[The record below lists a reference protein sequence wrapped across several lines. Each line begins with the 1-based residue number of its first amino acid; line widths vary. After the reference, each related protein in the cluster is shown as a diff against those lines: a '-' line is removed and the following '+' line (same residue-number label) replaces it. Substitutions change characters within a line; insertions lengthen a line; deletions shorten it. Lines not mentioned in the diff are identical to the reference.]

1 MITFVFV
8 QTLHSLWVLLMEMLL
23 YYSDDSLLH
32 FFLHDMVLSRCINLI
47 EKFFFTLFKC
57 LGSLFLRTFSIT
69 LFLMELLLELIV
81 ILLSKGFHGKSYLL
95 LKVFSRILR
104 ERPSDKLLNWN
115 YILRKR
121 LRL

>member
-1 MITFVFV
+1 
-8 QTLHSLWVLLMEMLL
+8 
-23 YYSDDSLLH
+23 
-32 FFLHDMVLSRCINLI
+32 
-47 EKFFFTLFKC
+47 
-57 LGSLFLRTFSIT
+57 
-69 LFLMELLLELIV
+69 MELLLELIV